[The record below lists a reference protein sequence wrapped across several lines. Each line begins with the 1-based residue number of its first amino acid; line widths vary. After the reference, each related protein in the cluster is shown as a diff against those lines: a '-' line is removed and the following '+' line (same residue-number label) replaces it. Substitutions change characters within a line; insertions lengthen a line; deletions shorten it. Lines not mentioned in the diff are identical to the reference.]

1 MLEYRLFR
9 CFLGNWPRPADN
21 LESLILRPTLHRV
34 IFPYFLVFGKSAML
48 AKKTVKNQI
57 TLPKK
62 IADLFPRVE
71 YFDIRVEDDRIILEP
86 LKSDRA
92 SQVRDKLASLKI
104 TEADI
109 EKAVDWARKAK
120 A

>member
-1 MLEYRLFR
+1 MKFSRIGIDLAK
-9 CFLGNWPRPADN
+9 N
-21 LESLILRPTLHRV
+21 
-34 IFPYFLVFGKSAML
+34 VFQIHGVDGHGEKECCML

-62 IADLFPRVE
+62 IADLFPNVE
-71 YFDIRVEDDRIILEP
+71 YFDVRTEDNRIILEP
-86 LKSDRA
+86 LRPDRA
-92 SQVRDKLASLKI
+92 EQVRKKLASLRI

-109 EKAVDWARKAK
+109 AKAVSWARKRA